1 MTDGS
6 LPTAIISAA
15 AFGDS
20 PTNEARGV
28 MLPREPPF
36 TDGAFSSAGP
46 CRALGPI
53 RRAAP
58 LGEDARAPRG
68 DAEPAAGRA
77 FAAGDRRAAGR
88 LTRGAAGLGE
98 DGRAFTAGLPARRP
112 APPELAPGR
121 ANFGL
126 ATEGFRALGCGRT
139 AGRAAAER
147 LALGRGLTVGRADG
161 LRATAGRGGAKFR
174 TAGRA
179 TDRAGAVPADGR

>member
-1 MTDGS
+1 
-6 LPTAIISAA
+6 L
-15 AFGDS
+15 
-20 PTNEARGV
+20 
-28 MLPREPPF
+28 
-36 TDGAFSSAGP
+36 
-46 CRALGPI
+46 
-53 RRAAP
+53 
-58 LGEDARAPRG
+58 
-68 DAEPAAGRA
+68 
-77 FAAGDRRAAGR
+77 AAGDRRAAGR

-98 DGRAFTAGLPARRP
+98 DGRAFTAGLPAGRP

-147 LALGRGLTVGRADG
+147 LALGRGLTDSP
-161 LRATAGRGGAKFR
+161 RATAGRGGAKFR